1 MKKLEKR
8 LKRSKR
14 NKVFLGVLGGIA
26 EYLEVDPTIIR
37 ILFILL
43 CLVEPVFILAYF
55 LMAIVMPEEEEIV
68 TAEKIPQKF
77 EKIVEETGEK
87 VEEFAKKAPK
97 IEKKDDTK
105 LFGIALVILGTAL
118 LLKEFIPIPFL
129 GLREIV
135 AVLILVLGLYLVA
148 RG

>member
-1 MKKLEKR
+1 MGKR
-8 LKRSKR
+8 LKRSKK
-14 NKVFLGVLGGIA
+14 NKIFLGVLGGIA

-55 LMAIVMPEEEEIV
+55 LMAIVMPEEKEII

-87 VEEFAKKAPK
+87 VEELAKKAPK

-105 LFGIALVILGTAL
+105 LFGIALVILGAAL
-118 LLKEFIPIPFL
+118 LLKEFIPLPFL

-135 AVLILVLGLYLVA
+135 AVLILLLGLYLVA

>member
-1 MKKLEKR
+1 VETR
-8 LKRSKR
+8 LKRSKK

-26 EYLEVDPTIIR
+26 EYLKIDPTIVR

-55 LMAIVMPEEEEIV
+55 LMAIVMPEEEEEKI
-68 TAEKIPQKF
+68 TAEKLP
-77 EKIVEETGEK
+77 EKIEKIAEEAGKSVEELS
-87 VEEFAKKAPK
+87 KKAVVA
-97 IEKKDDTK
+97 EKKDDRK
-105 LFGIALVILGTAL
+105 LFGIALVLLGALL
-118 LLKEFIPIPFL
+118 LLKEFIKFPFL

-135 AVLILVLGLYLVA
+135 AVLILLLGLYLVV

>member
-1 MKKLEKR
+1 VKKK

-26 EYLEVDPTIIR
+26 EYLDVDPTIVR

-43 CLVEPVFILAYF
+43 CLVEPVFIIAYF
-55 LMAIVMPEEEEIV
+55 LMAIVMPEDEEEI
-68 TAEKIPQKF
+68 TAERLP
-77 EKIVEETGEK
+77 EKIEKIAEEAGESVEK
-87 VEEFAKKAPK
+87 LSKKAPTV
-97 IEKKDDTK
+97 EKKDDTK
-105 LFGIALVILGTAL
+105 LFGIALVLLGALL
-118 LLKEFIPIPFL
+118 LLKESIKLPFL

-135 AVLILVLGLYLVA
+135 AALILILGLYLVV

>member
-1 MKKLEKR
+1 MEKR

>member
-1 MKKLEKR
+1 MKKK

-26 EYLEVDPTIIR
+26 EYLDVDPTIVR

-43 CLVEPVFILAYF
+43 CLVEPVFIIAYF
-55 LMAIVMPEEEEIV
+55 LMAIVMPEDEEEI
-68 TAEKIPQKF
+68 TAERLP
-77 EKIVEETGEK
+77 EKIEKIAEEAGESVEK
-87 VEEFAKKAPK
+87 LSKKAPTV
-97 IEKKDDTK
+97 EKKDDTK
-105 LFGIALVILGTAL
+105 LFGIALVLLGALL
-118 LLKEFIPIPFL
+118 LLKESIKLSFL

-135 AVLILVLGLYLVA
+135 AALILILGLYLVV

>member
-1 MKKLEKR
+1 MEKR
-8 LKRSKR
+8 LKRSKK

-26 EYLEVDPTIIR
+26 EYLKIDPTIVR

-55 LMAIVMPEEEEIV
+55 LMAIVMPEEEEEKI
-68 TAEKIPQKF
+68 TAEKLP
-77 EKIVEETGEK
+77 EKIEKIAEEAGKSVEELS
-87 VEEFAKKAPK
+87 KKAVVA
-97 IEKKDDTK
+97 EKKDDRK
-105 LFGIALVILGTAL
+105 LFGIALVLLGALL
-118 LLKEFIPIPFL
+118 LLKEFIKFPFL

-135 AVLILVLGLYLVA
+135 AVLILLLGLYLVV

>member
-1 MKKLEKR
+1 VETR
-8 LKRSKR
+8 LKRSKK

-26 EYLEVDPTIIR
+26 EYLKIDPTIVR

-55 LMAIVMPEEEEIV
+55 LMAIVMPEEEEETI
-68 TAEKIPQKF
+68 TAGKLPEK
-77 EKIVEETGEK
+77 VERLAEEAGEK
-87 VEEFAKKAPK
+87 VEELAKKAPTV
-97 IEKKDDTK
+97 EKKDDTK
-105 LFGIALVILGTAL
+105 LFGIALVLLGALL
-118 LLKEFIPIPFL
+118 LLKESIKLPFL

-135 AVLILVLGLYLVA
+135 AALILILGLYLVV

>member
-1 MKKLEKR
+1 MKKK

-26 EYLEVDPTIIR
+26 EYLDVDPTIVR

-43 CLVEPVFILAYF
+43 CLVEPVFIIAYF
-55 LMAIVMPEEEEIV
+55 LMAIVMPEDEEEI
-68 TAEKIPQKF
+68 TAERLP
-77 EKIVEETGEK
+77 EKIEKIAEEAGESVEK
-87 VEEFAKKAPK
+87 LSKKAPTV
-97 IEKKDDTK
+97 EKKDDTK
-105 LFGIALVILGTAL
+105 LFGIALVLLGALL
-118 LLKEFIPIPFL
+118 LLKESIKLPFL

-135 AVLILVLGLYLVA
+135 AALILILGLYLVV

>member
-1 MKKLEKR
+1 MKKK

-26 EYLEVDPTIIR
+26 EYLDVDPTIVR

-43 CLVEPVFILAYF
+43 CLVEPVFIIAYF
-55 LMAIVMPEEEEIV
+55 LMAIVMPEDEEEI
-68 TAEKIPQKF
+68 TAERLP
-77 EKIVEETGEK
+77 EKIEKIAEEAGESVEK
-87 VEEFAKKAPK
+87 LSKKAPTV
-97 IEKKDDTK
+97 EKKDDTK
-105 LFGIALVILGTAL
+105 LFGIALVLLGALL
-118 LLKEFIPIPFL
+118 LLKESIKVPFL

-135 AVLILVLGLYLVA
+135 AALILILGLYLVV

>member
-1 MKKLEKR
+1 MEKK
-8 LKRSKR
+8 LKRSKK

-87 VEEFAKKAPK
+87 VEELTKKAPK

>member
-1 MKKLEKR
+1 MKKLEKK
-8 LKRSKR
+8 LKRSKK

-87 VEEFAKKAPK
+87 VEELAKKAPK

-135 AVLILVLGLYLVA
+135 AVLILLLGLYLVA

>member
-1 MKKLEKR
+1 MEKK
-8 LKRSKR
+8 LKRSKK

-87 VEEFAKKAPK
+87 VEELAKKAPK

-135 AVLILVLGLYLVA
+135 AVLILLLGLYLVA

>member
-1 MKKLEKR
+1 METR
-8 LKRSKR
+8 LKRSKK

-26 EYLEVDPTIIR
+26 EYLKIDPTIVR

-55 LMAIVMPEEEEIV
+55 LMAIVMPEEEEEKI
-68 TAEKIPQKF
+68 TAEKLP
-77 EKIVEETGEK
+77 EKIEKIAEEAGKSVEELS
-87 VEEFAKKAPK
+87 KKAVVA
-97 IEKKDDTK
+97 EKKDDRK
-105 LFGIALVILGTAL
+105 LFGIALVLLGALL
-118 LLKEFIPIPFL
+118 LLKEFIKFPFL

-135 AVLILVLGLYLVA
+135 AVLILLLGLYLVV